1 MSRADPKPGRWILP
15 LVVAGIIGFTYT
27 FVNALPAADVPSAT
41 TATTAAAAPTTTSTT
56 TSSTTTTTLSPAV
69 TAFLDVVAG
78 FDTRATE
85 LVGTAQ
91 QLNDD
96 WDARTIG
103 FSDIREGLTTLRG
116 DTDDFVAALEA
127 AEVPEAAAELWTEAV
142 TATESMATAADNM
155 FDGLVN
161 TEGPEKRL
169 NSLEEYKAAQAS
181 LRQALTAA
189 ADAAS

>member
-27 FVNALPAADVPSAT
+27 FVNALPAAEVPSAT
-41 TATTAAAAPTTTSTT
+41 TATTATSAPTSTSTT

-69 TAFLDVVAG
+69 ATFRGAVSA
-78 FDTRATE
+78 FDTRASD
-85 LVGTAQ
+85 LVATAQ
-91 QLNDD
+91 QVNDD

-116 DTDDFVAALEA
+116 DTDALVADLGA
-127 AEVPEAAAELWTEAV
+127 AEVPEGSAETWADVVTAAEA
-142 TATESMATAADNM
+142 MATAADNM

-161 TEGPEKRL
+161 TEGAEKRL

-181 LRQALTAA
+181 LRQALSAA
-189 ADAAS
+189 ADAAT